1 MKITE
6 RELKHRADENT
17 ETEMSRK
24 GQSKMR
30 EGIHGVYSTAR
41 HDCLSCLVLVT
52 TALILFFLQS
62 LLSLYS
68 LVDKGCSRCWH

>member
-6 RELKHRADENT
+6 RELKHRAENT
-17 ETEMSRK
+17 ESEIARR

-30 EGIHGVYSTAR
+30 EGTHGVYSTAR
-41 HDCLSCLVLVT
+41 HDGLSCLVFVT
-52 TALILFFLQS
+52 TALTLFFLQS

-68 LVDKGCSRCWH
+68 LVDKGSGRCWH